1 MARTQAADYDQ
12 RREAIVDQAA
22 RLFASSGFR
31 GTSVSDLAKACETSK
46 SLLYHYY
53 PSKEDVLYAVMS
65 SHIDQLLGDV
75 EEVMARDEPPAVL
88 LHAMIHS
95 FMAHYVGA
103 ADRQKVLL
111 NELDSLPADKRA
123 EIVTKQR
130 TVIDAVQSLLVRLDP
145 RLSDPAQARVQ
156 TMLLFGMIN
165 WTHTWFDSAGPMTA
179 DAIADLA
186 LDHFLPADARQPH
199 AS

>member
-12 RREAIVDQAA
+12 RREAIVERAA
-22 RLFASSGFR
+22 RLFALSGFR
-31 GTSVSDLAKACETSK
+31 GTSVSDLAQACETSK

-65 SHIDQLLGDV
+65 SHIDQLCGDV
-75 EEVMARDEPPAVL
+75 EQVMARDATPAAL
-88 LHAMIHS
+88 LHALIHS
-95 FMAHYVGA
+95 FMTHYVGA

-123 EIVTKQR
+123 TIVTKQR
-130 TVIDAVQSLLVRLDP
+130 TVIDAVQFLLVQLDP
-145 RLSDPAQARVQ
+145 RLADPAQARVQ

-165 WTHTWFDSAGPMTA
+165 WTHTWFDPAGPVSAGT
-179 DAIADLA
+179 IADLA
-186 LDHFLPADARQPH
+186 LEHFLPRAADVQ